1 MAGIAAIRSV
11 RGPLATSN
19 RRDRKMRR
27 SL

>member
-11 RGPLATSN
+11 RVPLATSN
-19 RRDRKMRR
+19 RRDRNMRR